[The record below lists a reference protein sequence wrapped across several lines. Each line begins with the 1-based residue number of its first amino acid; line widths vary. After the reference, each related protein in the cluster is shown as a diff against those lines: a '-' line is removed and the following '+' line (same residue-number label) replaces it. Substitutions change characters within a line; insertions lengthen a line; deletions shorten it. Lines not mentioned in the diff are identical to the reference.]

1 MSNRRPLTPSEKALW
16 QHYVKD
22 LKPLP
27 KGRASD
33 ENVSDQAHRPRRPPL
48 TRQDAVVRTSSRAF
62 SPGHTVH
69 TTPKPAEIDRNAR
82 RKLKRG
88 RTAVDARLDL
98 HGYQAVQAHHR
109 LARFIEEN
117 RSRGS
122 RCVLVIT
129 GKGTNS
135 PEGMFN
141 SGGTLRRLVPDWL
154 RQLPLNQ
161 HVVSI
166 GAAERRHG
174 GEGAYYVFLRAK
186 GK

>member
-1 MSNRRPLTPSEKALW
+1 MRDRRSLTPSEKALW

-27 KGRASD
+27 KRRADGDSAQ
-33 ENVSDQAHRPRRPPL
+33 DQAGMSRKSPL
-48 TRQDAVVRTSSRAF
+48 TQRVSGVRTSPRAATIGHVAQ
-62 SPGHTVH
+62 SPA
-69 TTPKPAEIDRNAR
+69 KPADIDRNAR

-98 HGYQAVQAHHR
+98 HGYKAVQAQHR
-109 LARFIEEN
+109 LIRFVEES
-117 RSRGS
+117 RSRGC

-135 PEGMFN
+135 SDGMFN
-141 SGGTLRRLVPDWL
+141 SGGTLRRLVPEWL
-154 RQLPLNQ
+154 RQAPLNQ
-161 HVVSI
+161 HVVSM
-166 GAAERRHG
+166 GTAERRHG
-174 GEGAYYVFLRAK
+174 GGGAYYVFLRAK

>member
-1 MSNRRPLTPSEKALW
+1 MRDRRSLTPSEKALW

-27 KGRASD
+27 KG
-33 ENVSDQAHRPRRPPL
+33 QAGEEAVQDRGDPPRKPPL
-48 TRQDAVVRTSSRAF
+48 ARQKSVVRTSTRA
-62 SPGHTVH
+62 G
-69 TTPKPAEIDRNAR
+69 TTGYSAQSSVRPADIDRNAR

-88 RTAVDARLDL
+88 RTAVDAKLDL
-98 HGYQAVQAHHR
+98 HGFQAVQAQHR
-109 LARFIEEN
+109 LTKFVED
-117 RSRGS
+117 SCGRGC

-135 PEGMFN
+135 SDGMFN
-141 SGGTLRRLVPDWL
+141 SGGTLRRLVPEWL
-154 RQLPLNQ
+154 RQAPLNQ
-161 HVVSI
+161 HVVSL

-174 GEGAYYVFLRAK
+174 GEGAYYVFLRVK